1 MYLVNSHYKESFMP
15 NTSIHL
21 SRCNILQNN
30 KLQPAEVYKESQQ
43 TAKLEIFCDE
53 FLKISQSR
61 YGLSTSADSIA
72 NLLAFFT
79 KASDAIDSIKTQKID
94 VHSYGFVPIRH
105 FVEHVITYKNEFA
118 ADYEPYT
125 LTFTRGENNEG
136 ILSVESKEGFIS
148 QRTINLN
155 EYETAINIINEHVI
169 KENIHNTVQS
179 PTEKDISKINSSDK
193 PYKTS
198 SEESIKSQLY
208 SDQKKYTD
216 LLLHSEKNTEWYKYA
231 SSVERYDKFKN
242 SSKEIKNTYKQI
254 VQTQK
259 KLNQMKYINKLSGE
273 LIDIADKKLA
283 PLIND
288 SFSYTRDFFA
298 YSKQENNIFTFDN
311 SKFEDPKEKKGL
323 MVQHSNGQLVITGEY
338 CPEGVQTAFTQDQ
351 YDKLI
356 RYINIF
362 FTFPKCE

>member
-1 MYLVNSHYKESFMP
+1 
-15 NTSIHL
+15 
-21 SRCNILQNN
+21 
-30 KLQPAEVYKESQQ
+30 
-43 TAKLEIFCDE
+43 
-53 FLKISQSR
+53 
-61 YGLSTSADSIA
+61 
-72 NLLAFFT
+72 
-79 KASDAIDSIKTQKID
+79 
-94 VHSYGFVPIRH
+94 
-105 FVEHVITYKNEFA
+105 
-118 ADYEPYT
+118 
-125 LTFTRGENNEG
+125 
-136 ILSVESKEGFIS
+136 
-148 QRTINLN
+148 
-155 EYETAINIINEHVI
+155 
-169 KENIHNTVQS
+169 S

-254 VQTQK
+254 VQAQK

>member
-1 MYLVNSHYKESFMP
+1 MP

-21 SRCNILQNN
+21 SRYNILQNN
-30 KLQPAEVYKESQQ
+30 KLQPAEIYKESQQ
-43 TAKLEIFCDE
+43 TAKLEFFCDE

-61 YGLSTSADSIA
+61 YGLSTSTDSIA

-118 ADYEPYT
+118 EDYEPYT

-136 ILSVESKEGFIS
+136 VLSIESKEGFLS
-148 QRTINLN
+148 ERTINLN
-155 EYETAINIINEHVI
+155 EYETAINIINEHVA
-169 KENIHNTVQS
+169 KENINNKIQTL
-179 PTEKDISKINSSDK
+179 TDKDTPKITNSDK
-193 PYKTS
+193 IYKFIHELNIRT
-198 SEESIKSQLY
+198 QLY
-208 SDQKKYTD
+208 SKQKEYTD
-216 LLLHSEKNTEWYKYA
+216 LLLHSEKNTEWYKYT
-231 SSVERYDKFKN
+231 SSEERYDVFKN
-242 SSKEIKNTYKQI
+242 SSKKIENTYKQI
-254 VQTQK
+254 VQAQK
-259 KLNQMKYINKLSGE
+259 KLKQMKYINKLSGE

-298 YSKQENNIFTFDN
+298 YSKQEKNIFTFDN
-311 SKFEDPKEKKGL
+311 SKFVDPKEKEGL
-323 MVQHSNGQLVITGEY
+323 MVQHSNGQLVITGKY
-338 CPEGVQTAFTQDQ
+338 CPEGVQTAFTQEQ

>member
-1 MYLVNSHYKESFMP
+1 M
-15 NTSIHL
+15 
-21 SRCNILQNN
+21 
-30 KLQPAEVYKESQQ
+30 
-43 TAKLEIFCDE
+43 
-53 FLKISQSR
+53 
-61 YGLSTSADSIA
+61 
-72 NLLAFFT
+72 
-79 KASDAIDSIKTQKID
+79 
-94 VHSYGFVPIRH
+94 
-105 FVEHVITYKNEFA
+105 
-118 ADYEPYT
+118 
-125 LTFTRGENNEG
+125 
-136 ILSVESKEGFIS
+136 SVESKEGFIS

-254 VQTQK
+254 VQAQK

-338 CPEGVQTAFTQDQ
+338 CPEGVQTAFTQD
-351 YDKLI
+351 
-356 RYINIF
+356 
-362 FTFPKCE
+362 

>member
-1 MYLVNSHYKESFMP
+1 MP

-30 KLQPAEVYKESQQ
+30 KLQPAEIYKESQQ
-43 TAKLEIFCDE
+43 TAKLEFFCDE
-53 FLKISQSR
+53 SLKISQSR
-61 YGLSTSADSIA
+61 YGLSTSTDSIA

-198 SEESIKSQLY
+198 SKESIKSQLY
-208 SDQKKYTD
+208 SDQKNIQTCYYI
-216 LLLHSEKNTEWYKYA
+216 LIKNTEWYKYA
-231 SSVERYDKFKN
+231 SSEERYDKFKN

-254 VQTQK
+254 VQAQK

-273 LIDIADKKLA
+273 LIDITDKKLA

-298 YSKQENNIFTFDN
+298 YSKQEKNIFTFDN
-311 SKFEDPKEKKGL
+311 SKFVDPKEKEGL
-323 MVQHSNGQLVITGEY
+323 MVQHSNGQLVITGKY
-338 CPEGVQTAFTQDQ
+338 CPEGVQTAFTQEQ

-362 FTFPKCE
+362 FTFPKLE

>member
-1 MYLVNSHYKESFMP
+1 MP
-15 NTSIHL
+15 NTSIQL

-30 KLQPAEVYKESQQ
+30 KLQTAEIYKESQQ
-43 TAKLEIFCDE
+43 TAKLEIFCNE

-61 YGLSTSADSIA
+61 FGLSTSADNIA

-79 KASDAIDSIKTQKID
+79 KASDEIDSIKTQKID

-118 ADYEPYT
+118 EDYEPYT

-136 ILSVESKEGFIS
+136 VLSIESKEGFLS
-148 QRTINLN
+148 ERTINLN
-155 EYETAINIINEHVI
+155 EYETAINIINEHVA
-169 KENIHNTVQS
+169 KENINNKIQTL
-179 PTEKDISKINSSDK
+179 TDKDTPKITNSDK
-193 PYKTS
+193 LYKFIRELNIRT
-198 SEESIKSQLY
+198 QLY
-208 SDQKKYTD
+208 SKQKEYID
-216 LLLHSEKNTEWYKYA
+216 LLLHSEKNTEWYKYT
-231 SSVERYDKFKN
+231 SSEERYDVFKN
-242 SSKEIKNTYKQI
+242 SSKKIENTYKQI
-254 VQTQK
+254 VQAQK
-259 KLNQMKYINKLSGE
+259 KLKQMKYINKLSGE

-338 CPEGVQTAFTQDQ
+338 YPEGVQIAFTQEQ
-351 YDKLI
+351 YNKLI

>member
-1 MYLVNSHYKESFMP
+1 MP

-21 SRCNILQNN
+21 SRCNLLQNN

-61 YGLSTSADSIA
+61 YGLSTSADNIA

-79 KASDAIDSIKTQKID
+79 KASDAIDSIKTQEID

-136 ILSVESKEGFIS
+136 VLSIESKEGFLS
-148 QRTINLN
+148 ERTINLN
-155 EYETAINIINEHVI
+155 EYEAAINIINEHVA
-169 KENIHNTVQS
+169 KENIHNTDQTL
-179 PTEKDISKINSSDK
+179 TEKDISKTNDSDK
-193 PYKTS
+193 HHKIS
-198 SEESIKSQLY
+198 SEESIKSQLH
-208 SDQKKYTD
+208 SKQKEYTD
-216 LLLHSEKNTEWYKYA
+216 LLLHSEKNTEGYKYT
-231 SSVERYDKFKN
+231 SSEERYDIFKN
-242 SSKEIKNTYKQI
+242 SSKKIKNTYEQI
-254 VQTQK
+254 VQAQK

-311 SKFEDPKEKKGL
+311 SKFEIQRKKK
-323 MVQHSNGQLVITGEY
+323 V
-338 CPEGVQTAFTQDQ
+338 
-351 YDKLI
+351 
-356 RYINIF
+356 
-362 FTFPKCE
+362 

>member
-1 MYLVNSHYKESFMP
+1 MP

-30 KLQPAEVYKESQQ
+30 KLQPEEVYKESQQ

-72 NLLAFFT
+72 NLLTFFT
-79 KASDAIDSIKTQKID
+79 KASDAIDRIKTQKID

-136 ILSVESKEGFIS
+136 VLSIESKEGSIS

-155 EYETAINIINEHVI
+155 EYETAINIINEHVT

-179 PTEKDISKINSSDK
+179 LTEKDISKINSSDK
-193 PYKTS
+193 HHKIS

-208 SDQKKYTD
+208 SDQKKYAD

-231 SSVERYDKFKN
+231 SSEERYDKFKN
-242 SSKEIKNTYKQI
+242 SSKKIKNTYKQI
-254 VQTQK
+254 VLAQK
-259 KLNQMKYINKLSGE
+259 KLNQMKYINKLGGE

-311 SKFEDPKEKKGL
+311 SKFVDPKEKEGL
-323 MVQHSNGQLVITGEY
+323 MIQHSNGQLVITGKY
-338 CPEGVQTAFTQDQ
+338 CPEGVQTAFTQEQ

-362 FTFPKCE
+362 FTFPKYE

>member
-1 MYLVNSHYKESFMP
+1 MP

-21 SRCNILQNN
+21 SPCNILQNN
-30 KLQPAEVYKESQQ
+30 KLQPTEIYKESQQ
-43 TAKLEIFCDE
+43 TAKLEFFCDE

-179 PTEKDISKINSSDK
+179 PTEKDISKI
-193 PYKTS
+193 
-198 SEESIKSQLY
+198 
-208 SDQKKYTD
+208 
-216 LLLHSEKNTEWYKYA
+216 A
-231 SSVERYDKFKN
+231 
-242 SSKEIKNTYKQI
+242 
-254 VQTQK
+254 
-259 KLNQMKYINKLSGE
+259 
-273 LIDIADKKLA
+273 
-283 PLIND
+283 LINLIKPAVRKVLKVNFTAIKKNIQTCYYILRKIQNGTNTHPPWNAMIN
-288 SFSYTRDFFA
+288 SRILLRKLKIPT
-298 YSKQENNIFTFDN
+298 SKLYKRRKN
-311 SKFEDPKEKKGL
+311 
-323 MVQHSNGQLVITGEY
+323 
-338 CPEGVQTAFTQDQ
+338 
-351 YDKLI
+351 
-356 RYINIF
+356 
-362 FTFPKCE
+362 

>member
-1 MYLVNSHYKESFMP
+1 MP
-15 NTSIHL
+15 NTSIQL

-30 KLQPAEVYKESQQ
+30 KLQTAEIYKESQQ
-43 TAKLEIFCDE
+43 TAKLEIFCNE

-61 YGLSTSADSIA
+61 FGLSTSADNIA

-79 KASDAIDSIKTQKID
+79 KASDEIDSIKTQKID

-118 ADYEPYT
+118 EDYEPYT

-136 ILSVESKEGFIS
+136 VLSIESKEGFLS

-155 EYETAINIINEHVI
+155 EYETAINIINEHVA
-169 KENIHNTVQS
+169 KENINNKIQTL
-179 PTEKDISKINSSDK
+179 TDKDTPKITYSDK
-193 PYKTS
+193 IYKFIHELNIRT
-198 SEESIKSQLY
+198 QLY
-208 SDQKKYTD
+208 SKQKEYTD
-216 LLLHSEKNTEWYKYA
+216 LLLHSEKNTEWYKYT
-231 SSVERYDKFKN
+231 SSEERYDVFKN
-242 SSKEIKNTYKQI
+242 SSKKIENTYKQI
-254 VQTQK
+254 VQAQK
-259 KLNQMKYINKLSGE
+259 KLKQLKYINKLSGE
-273 LIDIADKKLA
+273 LINIADKKLA

-298 YSKQENNIFTFDN
+298 YSKNEKNIFTFDN
-311 SKFEDPKEKKGL
+311 SKFLDPKEKEGL
-323 MVQHSNGQLVITGEY
+323 MIQHSNGQLVITGKY
-338 CPEGVQTAFTQDQ
+338 CPEGVQTEFPQEQ

>member
-1 MYLVNSHYKESFMP
+1 MP

-79 KASDAIDSIKTQKID
+79 KASDTIDSIKTQKID

-208 SDQKKYTD
+208 SDQKKIYRPAT
-216 LLLHSEKNTEWYKYA
+216 
-231 SSVERYDKFKN
+231 
-242 SSKEIKNTYKQI
+242 
-254 VQTQK
+254 
-259 KLNQMKYINKLSGE
+259 
-273 LIDIADKKLA
+273 
-283 PLIND
+283 
-288 SFSYTRDFFA
+288 
-298 YSKQENNIFTFDN
+298 TF
-311 SKFEDPKEKKGL
+311 
-323 MVQHSNGQLVITGEY
+323 
-338 CPEGVQTAFTQDQ
+338 
-351 YDKLI
+351 
-356 RYINIF
+356 
-362 FTFPKCE
+362 

>member
-1 MYLVNSHYKESFMP
+1 MP

-21 SRCNILQNN
+21 SRCNLLQNN

-61 YGLSTSADSIA
+61 YGLSTSADNIA

-79 KASDAIDSIKTQKID
+79 KASDAIDSIKTQEID

-136 ILSVESKEGFIS
+136 VLSIESKEGFLS
-148 QRTINLN
+148 ERTINLN
-155 EYETAINIINEHVI
+155 EYETAINIINEHVA
-169 KENIHNTVQS
+169 KENIHNTDQTL
-179 PTEKDISKINSSDK
+179 TEKDISKTNDSDK
-193 PYKTS
+193 HHKIS
-198 SEESIKSQLY
+198 SEESIKSQLH
-208 SDQKKYTD
+208 SKQKEYTD
-216 LLLHSEKNTEWYKYA
+216 LLLHSEKNTEGYKYT
-231 SSVERYDKFKN
+231 SSEERYDIFKN
-242 SSKEIKNTYKQI
+242 SSKKIKNTYEQI
-254 VQTQK
+254 VQAQK

-338 CPEGVQTAFTQDQ
+338 CPEGVQTAFTQEQ

>member
-1 MYLVNSHYKESFMP
+1 MP

-21 SRCNILQNN
+21 SRCNLLQNN

-61 YGLSTSADSIA
+61 YGLSTSADNIA

-79 KASDAIDSIKTQKID
+79 KASDAIDSIKTQEID

-136 ILSVESKEGFIS
+136 VLSIESKEGFLS
-148 QRTINLN
+148 ERTINLN
-155 EYETAINIINEHVI
+155 EYEAAINIINEHVA
-169 KENIHNTVQS
+169 KENIHNTDQTL
-179 PTEKDISKINSSDK
+179 TEKDISKTNDSDK
-193 PYKTS
+193 HHKIS
-198 SEESIKSQLY
+198 SEESIKSQLH
-208 SDQKKYTD
+208 SKQKEYTD
-216 LLLHSEKNTEWYKYA
+216 LLLHSEKNTEGYKYT
-231 SSVERYDKFKN
+231 SSEERYDIFKN
-242 SSKEIKNTYKQI
+242 SSKKIKNTYEQI
-254 VQTQK
+254 VQAQK

-273 LIDIADKKLA
+273 LIDIANKKLA

-311 SKFEDPKEKKGL
+311 SKFEDPKEKK
-323 MVQHSNGQLVITGEY
+323 V
-338 CPEGVQTAFTQDQ
+338 
-351 YDKLI
+351 
-356 RYINIF
+356 
-362 FTFPKCE
+362 